1 MLVFSDRFHNE
12 AHADSCQSSGHTSAS
27 AYAGYRILR
36 GDSSLVPCD
45 LYSPYMRALKKYFGI
60 FEDIPRT
67 VSVILVRWVVDL
79 FGLDARKP
87 TASINVK
94 VLPRTPMSPERKA
107 LKAFFGARKVNGR
120 NAP

>member
-1 MLVFSDRFHNE
+1 MLIFSDQFYNK
-12 AHADSCQSSGHTSAS
+12 AHADAEIGVGDRS
-27 AYAGYRILR
+27 AYAGYNIIRRNSWIMY
-36 GDSSLVPCD
+36 GDLDC
-45 LYSPYMRALKKYFGI
+45 PYVRALKRYLDVIAVKC
-60 FEDIPRT
+60 RT
-67 VSVILVRWVVDL
+67 ASELLERVAVDSL
-79 FGLDARKP
+79 GLDAKKT